1 MKMRTRT
8 LRRIGY
14 TLLSLGLCIAAAAT
28 SLTLS
33 DERKAG
39 AVPAPE
45 GMLYIPA
52 GRYIPLYATP
62 ADTGSTPVE
71 PFFLDAYAVTNA
83 DYLDFVEANP
93 PWRRSKAKR
102 LFVDDG
108 YLKNWQGDLDFGPD
122 SLANRPAVNVSWF
135 AASAYARWKGKRL
148 PTTAEWEL
156 AAAAS
161 ATRPDGSSDPAYGQ
175 HILDW
180 YSRRAPSVLPPVGS
194 TFRNYWGAYD
204 LHGLVWE
211 WVLDFNTSLVTGE
224 SRNDSDLDLK
234 LFCGT
239 GSVGASSFD
248 DYAAFIRFAFRS
260 GLEAAYTVSNLG
272 FRLAQDAPIQTSSQI
287 TERNES

>member
-1 MKMRTRT
+1 MKMPSRT
-8 LRRIGY
+8 LRQIGF
-14 TLLSLGLCIAAAAT
+14 TSLSLGLCLAVVAA
-28 SLTLS
+28 SLALP
-33 DERKAG
+33 DDWKPG

-52 GRYIPLYATP
+52 GSYAPLYASP
-62 ADTGSTPVE
+62 ADTGGTPVA

-83 DYLDFVEANP
+83 DYLAFVEANP
-93 PWRRSKAKR
+93 SWQRSKAKR

-122 SLANRPAVNVSWF
+122 SMANRPVVNVSWF
-135 AASAYARWKGKRL
+135 AAAAYAKWMGKRL

-161 ATRPDGSSDPAYGQ
+161 ATRPDGRTDPAYRQ
-175 HILDW
+175 HILHW
-180 YSRRAPSVLPPVGS
+180 YSERAPSVLPPVGS

-211 WVLDFNTSLVTGE
+211 WVLDYNTSLVTGE

-239 GSVGASSFD
+239 GSVGASNFD

-272 FRLAQDAPIQTSSQI
+272 FRLAQDAPTRSPSQN
-287 TERNES
+287 TQSNES